1 MPKSLRWAMVFWP
14 GLTLAWQAG
23 NLRALGICLG
33 FVFALQAAWIGTFI
47 WPGLLSGWE
56 SRLLWWSLAAW
67 VAGSVLYQIY
77 CAAWTTKAGS
87 SICSDK
93 VLQAAQSE
101 YLRGNYFEAEE
112 LLTVYVSQGEWDV
125 EAAMWLA
132 SIYRRTG
139 RLEALRW
146 SFKPSNLL
154 NAGAYGQPKSP
165 KSIGKSKKPNETN
178 GPKVSKSSSYLPFA
192 ILQEPL

>member
-1 MPKSLRWAMVFWP
+1 MPKTLRWAMVLWP

-87 SICSDK
+87 SICCDK

-139 RLEALRW
+139 RLEAA
-146 SFKPSNLL
+146 S
-154 NAGAYGQPKSP
+154 
-165 KSIGKSKKPNETN
+165 
-178 GPKVSKSSSYLPFA
+178 VV
-192 ILQEPL
+192 LQTIESLERGSLWAAEIAQEYRKIKEAKRNKRTESL